1 MLIDSYDKGVIDVL
15 DIYMEDCEE
24 ITLIEF
30 GRGNGALA
38 KKYLAAGKKVTIIE
52 DWKQQ
57 IYQADN
63 KYYAEYS
70 DITIQHNVLNTTGW
84 DDLKTPGSTLR
95 HKTELIFCTLPYIV
109 PHAGEMEDDAY
120 QTLLN
125 RAFYEMTG
133 LLRKPGRILTVDYN
147 THQIKTAINKLGM
160 DVDELID
167 QGDGKHYMAS
177 VLNYA
182 G

>member
-1 MLIDSYDKGVIDVL
+1 MLIDSYDQGVIDVL
-15 DIYMEDCEE
+15 DIYMEDCDE
-24 ITLIEF
+24 ITLVEF

-38 KKYLAAGKKVTIIE
+38 KKYLDAGKKVTIIE

-63 KYYAEYS
+63 KYYEEYK
-70 DITIQHNVLNTTGW
+70 DIIIEHNVLNTTGW
-84 DDLKTPGSTLR
+84 DDLKTPGSTMR
-95 HKTELIFCTLPYIV
+95 HKTKLIFCTLPYIV
-109 PHAGEMEDDAY
+109 PHAGDMEDDAY
-120 QTLLN
+120 QKLLN

-133 LLRKPGRILTVDYN
+133 LLRKPGRIITVDYN
-147 THQIKTAINKLGM
+147 TNQIKTAIGELGM
-160 DVDELID
+160 DITPLID